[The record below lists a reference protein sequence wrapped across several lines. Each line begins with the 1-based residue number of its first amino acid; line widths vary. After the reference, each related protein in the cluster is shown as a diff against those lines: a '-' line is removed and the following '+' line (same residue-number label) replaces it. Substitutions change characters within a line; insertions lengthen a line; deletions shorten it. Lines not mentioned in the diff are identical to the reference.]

1 MLIRIRLPNREREKK
16 LYRMIPAIGFLYRSF
31 GKYKKECMKAFEDS
45 EKEIIGWLQ
54 L

>member
-1 MLIRIRLPNREREKK
+1 MLIGIRLPNREREKK

-31 GKYKKECMKAFEDS
+31 GKHKKECMKAFEDS